1 MADLDLQR
9 AAPPESP
16 SPADNGAP
24 RATGA
29 PSGAGRQSTVSTVI
43 VMLCTAGSRLFGYVR
58 QALFNYYF
66 GGSGAADAINAVF
79 NIPNNLR
86 KLFAEGAFSSAF
98 IPVLSTTLAEDSS
111 GLRPRELVR
120 TLVALQLVVLIPLVA
135 LSLAFPR
142 LIVTGLLTFS
152 DPEKIAVGVQLMRW
166 MFNYILLVS
175 LSALVMAVLNSH
187 GKFTVPALSPLMFT
201 LATVLSLLFFHG
213 RLGVLAMGVGVFVG
227 GILQL
232 ACQIPALRRL
242 GYGLVPSF
250 RLANPDFGRTARLW
264 LPYLASA
271 SIVTINQFFAQYF
284 ASGLED
290 GSVSAIT
297 NSVMFLQI
305 PIGIFTTSVATV
317 TFPAMSRQAAEGRT
331 EALRDTVS
339 YGVKF
344 LLVLLVPSSVLLCL
358 FGREII
364 AAAVQRGRFTP
375 QATLMAARALTGYAA
390 GLVCMGIYTFL
401 QKLFNSYKS
410 FVVPLASAG
419 IIAVLDIILS
429 LVLKETRLRVSG
441 LAYANTISFTVGM
454 VLLAV
459 LARRRLG
466 PLGVRSILVTFLK
479 AVAGSVPMALLLEA
493 FLWWKPDLWVHG
505 GSLRAT
511 ALIAAAAAAGVG
523 LTVAMYG
530 ALRVPYM
537 TDLLKRRRLS

>member
-1 MADLDLQR
+1 M
-9 AAPPESP
+9 PEGSAVQP
-16 SPADNGAP
+16 
-24 RATGA
+24 T
-29 PSGAGRQSTVSTVI
+29 GRQSTVTTVI

-66 GGSGAADAINAVF
+66 GGAGAADAINAVF

-98 IPVLSTTLAEDSS
+98 IPVLSTTLTEDAA
-111 GLRPRELVR
+111 GARPRELVR
-120 TLVALQLVVLIPLVA
+120 TLVALQLLVIIPLVA

-142 LIVTGLLTFS
+142 LIVTGILAFS
-152 DPEKIAVGVQLMRW
+152 DPGKIAVGVQLMRW
-166 MFNYILLVS
+166 MFNYILFVS

-187 GKFTVPALSPLMFT
+187 GRFTVPALSPLMFT

-232 ACQIPALRRL
+232 ACQLPAFRRL
-242 GYGLVPSF
+242 GYSLLPSF
-250 RLANPDFGRTARLW
+250 RLANPDLLSTAKLW

-271 SIVTINQFFAQYF
+271 SIVTINQFFAQFF

-317 TFPAMSRQAAEGRT
+317 TFPAMSRQAAQGNT

-339 YGVKF
+339 YGIQF
-344 LLVLLVPSSVLLCL
+344 LLVLLVPSAVLLCL

-375 QATLMAARALTGYAA
+375 EATLMAARALTGYAL
-390 GLVCMGIYTFL
+390 GLLSMGIYTFL
-401 QKLFNSYKS
+401 LKLFNSYKS
-410 FVVPLASAG
+410 FIVPLVSAG
-419 IIAVLDIILS
+419 SIAVLDIVLS
-429 LVLKETRLRVSG
+429 LFLKETPLRVSG
-441 LAYANTISFTVGM
+441 LAYANTIAFTAGTI
-454 VLLAV
+454 LLLV

-466 PLGVRSILVTFLK
+466 RFGGRKMVVTLGKS
-479 AVAGSVPMALLLEA
+479 VAGSIPMAVLLVA
-493 FLWWKPDLWVHG
+493 FLRWKPDLWVHG
-505 GSLRAT
+505 GALRPT
-511 ALIAAAAAAGVG
+511 GLIAAACIASVG
-523 LTVAMYG
+523 LTVAMYLV
-530 ALRVPYM
+530 LRVPYL
-537 TDLLKRRRLS
+537 TDLVKRRRSA

>member
-1 MADLDLQR
+1 MSQSS
-9 AAPPESP
+9 AAEP
-16 SPADNGAP
+16 
-24 RATGA
+24 ATG
-29 PSGAGRQSTVSTVI
+29 RQHTVSTVI
-43 VMLCTAGSRLFGYVR
+43 VMFCTAGSRLFGYVR

-98 IPVLSTTLAEDSS
+98 IPVLSTTLAEDPS
-111 GLRPRELVR
+111 GARPRELVR
-120 TLVALQLVVLIPLVA
+120 TLVALQLLVLLPLIA

-142 LIVTGLLTFS
+142 LIVTGLLSFS
-152 DPEKIAVGVQLMRW
+152 DPEKVAVGSQLMRW

-187 GKFTVPALSPLMFT
+187 GTFTVPALSPLMFT

-227 GILQL
+227 GVLQL
-232 ACQIPALRRL
+232 ACQLPALHRR
-242 GYGLVPSF
+242 GYRLVPSF
-250 RLANPDFGRTARLW
+250 HLNNPDFANTAKLW

-317 TFPAMSRQAAEGRT
+317 TFPAMSRQAAQGQT
-331 EALRDTVS
+331 EELRGTVR
-339 YGVKF
+339 YGMQF
-344 LLVLLVPSSVLLCL
+344 LLVLLVPSCVLLCL

-364 AAAVQRGRFTP
+364 AAAVQRGKFTP
-375 QATLMAARALTGYAA
+375 DATLMAARTLTGYAL
-390 GLVCMGIYTFL
+390 GLVSMGIYTFL
-401 QKLFNSYKS
+401 QKLFNSYRS

-419 IIAVLDIILS
+419 LIALLDIVLS
-429 LVLKETRLRVSG
+429 LILKETPLRVSG
-441 LAYANTISFTVGM
+441 LAYANSIAFTAGM
-454 VLLAV
+454 ILLVV

-466 PLGVRSILVTFLK
+466 PLGARQIFGTLGKSVL
-479 AVAGSVPMALLLEA
+479 GSVPMAGLLVV
-493 FLWWKPDLWVHG
+493 FLRWKPELWVHG
-505 GSLRAT
+505 GSLRST
-511 ALIAAAAAAGVG
+511 AIIAAATAGCVG
-523 LTVAMYG
+523 VTILMYT
-530 ALRVPYM
+530 ALRVPYL
-537 TDLLKRRRLS
+537 TDLMRRKRSG

>member
-1 MADLDLQR
+1 MSEGS
-9 AAPPESP
+9 AAQP
-16 SPADNGAP
+16 
-24 RATGA
+24 
-29 PSGAGRQSTVSTVI
+29 AGRRSTVQTAI

-66 GGSGAADAINAVF
+66 GGAGAADAINAVF

-98 IPVLSTTLAEDSS
+98 IPVLSTTLADDP
-111 GLRPRELVR
+111 GGTRPRELVR
-120 TLVALQLVVLIPLVA
+120 TLVALQLLVLLPLVA

-142 LIVTGLLTFS
+142 VIVTGLLAFS
-152 DPEKIAVGVQLMRW
+152 DPDKIAVGVQLTRW
-166 MFNYILLVS
+166 MFNYILFVS
-175 LSALVMAVLNSH
+175 LSALVMAVLNTH
-187 GKFTVPALSPLMFT
+187 GRFTVPALSPLMFT

-213 RLGVLAMGVGVFVG
+213 KLGILAMGVGVFVG

-232 ACQIPALRRL
+232 ACQLPSLRRL
-242 GYGLVPSF
+242 GYRFLPSF
-250 RLANPDFGRTARLW
+250 RLSNPDLLKTAKLW

-317 TFPAMSRQAAEGRT
+317 TFPAMSRQAAQGQI
-331 EALRDTVS
+331 EALRETVS
-339 YGVKF
+339 YGIRF
-344 LLVLLVPSSVLLCL
+344 LVILLVPSSVLLCL

-375 QATLMAARALTGYAA
+375 EATLMAARALTGYAL
-390 GLVCMGIYTFL
+390 GLLSMGIYTFL
-401 QKLFNSYKS
+401 LKLFNSFKS
-410 FVVPLASAG
+410 FMIPLASAG
-419 IIAVLDIILS
+419 FIAALDIILS
-429 LVLKETRLRVSG
+429 IVLKETPLRVSG
-441 LAYANTISFTVGM
+441 LAYANSIAFTAGSI
-454 VLLAV
+454 VLVV

-466 PLGVRSILVTFLK
+466 PLGWRDNLVTLGKSIL
-479 AVAGSVPMALLLEA
+479 GSTPMAVLLAA
-493 FLWWKPDLWVHG
+493 FLSWKPDLWVHG

-511 ALIAAAAAAGVG
+511 ALIAAACAAAAGM
-523 LTVAMYG
+523 TVAMYLL
-530 ALRVPYM
+530 LRVPYL
-537 TDLLKRRRLS
+537 TDLVRRRRVQ

>member
-1 MADLDLQR
+1 MADGSVPQSADGLPRLNADAV
-9 AAPPESP
+9 AA
-16 SPADNGAP
+16 
-24 RATGA
+24 
-29 PSGAGRQSTVSTVI
+29 GAGRQSTVSTVI

-98 IPVLSTTLAEDSS
+98 IPVLSTTLTEDPS

-120 TLVALQLVVLIPLVA
+120 TLVALQLLVLVPLVA

-152 DPEKIAVGVQLMRW
+152 DPEKVAVGAQLTRW

-187 GKFTVPALSPLMFT
+187 GRFTVPALSPLMFT

-213 RLGVLAMGVGVFVG
+213 KLGVVAMGVGVFVG

-232 ACQIPALRRL
+232 ACQVPALRRQ
-242 GYGLVPSF
+242 GYRLQPSF
-250 RLANPDFGRTARLW
+250 RLANQDLARTARLW

-317 TFPAMSRQAAEGRT
+317 TFPAMSRQAAQGQT
-331 EALRDTVS
+331 VALQETVA
-339 YGVKF
+339 YGIRF

-375 QATLMAARALTGYAA
+375 EATLMAARALTGYAL
-390 GLVCMGIYTFL
+390 GLVSMGIYTFL

-410 FVVPLASAG
+410 FLVPLASAG
-419 IIAVLDIILS
+419 LIAVLDIVLS
-429 LVLKETRLRVSG
+429 LVLKETPLRVSG
-441 LAYANTISFTVGM
+441 LAYANTIAFTAGM
-454 VLLAV
+454 ILLVL

-466 PLGVRSILVTFLK
+466 PLGARRILVTLGK
-479 AVAGSVPMALLLEA
+479 AVLGSVPMAVLLVA
-493 FLWWKPDLWVHG
+493 FLRWKPDLWVHG
-505 GSLRAT
+505 GSLGAT
-511 ALIAAAAAAGVG
+511 ALIAAAATACVG
-523 LTVAMYG
+523 LTICMYVV
-530 ALRVPYM
+530 LRVPYL
-537 TDLLKRRRLS
+537 TDLFKRRRMS

>member
-1 MADLDLQR
+1 MPQGS
-9 AAPPESP
+9 AAQP
-16 SPADNGAP
+16 S
-24 RATGA
+24 
-29 PSGAGRQSTVSTVI
+29 GRQSTVNTVI

-98 IPVLSTTLAEDSS
+98 IPVLSTTLAEDTT

-120 TLVALQLVVLIPLVA
+120 TLAALQLLVLVPLVA

-142 LIVTGLLTFS
+142 LIVTGVLAFS
-152 DPEKIAVGVQLMRW
+152 DPAKVAVGVQLMRW
-166 MFNYILLVS
+166 MFNYILFVS

-232 ACQIPALRRL
+232 ACQLPALRRQ
-242 GYGLVPSF
+242 GYTLLPSF
-250 RLANPDFGRTARLW
+250 RLANPDLLRTAKLW

-317 TFPAMSRQAAEGRT
+317 TFPAMSRQAAQGNT

-339 YGVKF
+339 YGIQF
-344 LLVLLVPSSVLLCL
+344 LLVLLVPSSILLCL

-375 QATLMAARALTGYAA
+375 DATLMAARALTGYAL
-390 GLVCMGIYTFL
+390 GLLSMGIYTFL
-401 QKLFNSYKS
+401 LKLFNSYKS
-410 FVVPLASAG
+410 FIVPLVSAVS
-419 IIAVLDIILS
+419 IAALDIILS
-429 LVLKETRLRVSG
+429 LILKETPLRVSG
-441 LAYANTISFTVGM
+441 LAYANSIAFTAGSIM
-454 VLLAV
+454 LLV

-466 PLGVRSILVTFLK
+466 RFDGRKIIVTLGKSVIGSIPMTVLLVGFLQ
-479 AVAGSVPMALLLEA
+479 
-493 FLWWKPDLWVHG
+493 WKPDLWVHG
-505 GSLRAT
+505 GALRST
-511 ALIAAAAAAGVG
+511 GLIAAACVASVG
-523 LTVAMYG
+523 LTVVMYL
-530 ALRVPYM
+530 ALRVPYL
-537 TDLLKRRRLS
+537 TDLLRRRRIA

>member
-1 MADLDLQR
+1 MPQGSAVQ
-9 AAPPESP
+9 P
-16 SPADNGAP
+16 
-24 RATGA
+24 
-29 PSGAGRQSTVSTVI
+29 AGRQSTVTTVI
-43 VMLCTAGSRLFGYVR
+43 VMVCTAGSRLFGYVR

-98 IPVLSTTLAEDSS
+98 IPVLSTTLTEDPS
-111 GLRPRELVR
+111 GARPRELVR
-120 TLVALQLVVLIPLVA
+120 TLVALQILVLLPLVA

-152 DPEKIAVGVQLMRW
+152 DPAKVAVGIQLMRW
-166 MFNYILLVS
+166 MFNYILFVS

-232 ACQIPALRRL
+232 ACQLPALRRL
-242 GYGLVPSF
+242 GYRMLPSF
-250 RLANPDFGRTARLW
+250 RLDNPDLVKTAKLW

-271 SIVTINQFFAQYF
+271 SIVTINQFFAQFF

-317 TFPAMSRQAAEGRT
+317 TFPAMSRQAAQGDAR
-331 EALRDTVS
+331 ALRETVS
-339 YGVKF
+339 YGIQF

-358 FGREII
+358 FGKEII

-375 QATLMAARALTGYAA
+375 DATLMAARALTGYAL
-390 GLVCMGIYTFL
+390 GLVSMGIYTFL

-410 FVVPLASAG
+410 FVVPLLSAG

-429 LVLKETRLRVSG
+429 LILKETALRVSG
-441 LAYANTISFTVGM
+441 LAYANSIAFTAGM
-454 VLLAV
+454 ILLV
-459 LARRRLG
+459 FLARRRLG
-466 PLGVRSILVTFLK
+466 RLGARHILATLGKSVL
-479 AVAGSVPMALLLEA
+479 GSVPMAVLLVI
-493 FLWWKPDLWVHG
+493 FLKWQPDLWVRG

-511 ALIAAAAAAGVG
+511 ALIASVAAACVG
-523 LTVAMYG
+523 LTVLMYLV
-530 ALRVPYM
+530 LRVPYL
-537 TDLLKRRRLS
+537 TDLVRRQRSK